1 MNVRRW
7 TKALGAGGLA
17 LTSCV
22 GSCGGNPVLAEKR
35 SEQWNATVRCESLR
49 NVIAPTI
56 GGGTRMP
63 AYSARVLFVVEASGG
78 RRVHTIV
85 PGGLMDDDDQPKLD
99 ATCRRLRATIEH
111 RESAEGTVFAASIE
125 GQSQSAVIL
134 RAPNGALFASP
145 MQHPGD
151 ANTAARTHPAPLT
164 SAVTMLTDGTLKDA
178 AGSAVFDAIDDGAL
192 RANQTAFLQAAERC
206 NAPTWLVGQLL
217 RQAPDETADRLFDA
231 RYVRGNCSR
240 SRLAFEDGAR
250 DLAGP
255 RVRRWIEGNPSVREW
270 PAGIERYADEHS
282 IRHPSEGAPDAGAP
296 DASSNDS
303 AASATGRAR
312 VRR

>member
-1 MNVRRW
+1 MR
-7 TKALGAGGLA
+7 TALGTSVMA
-17 LTSCV
+17 LTGCI
-22 GSCGGNPVLAEKR
+22 GSCGGDPVLAEKK

-49 NVIAPTI
+49 NVIAPTV
-56 GGGTRMP
+56 GGAGTRP
-63 AYSARVLFVVEASGG
+63 AAYSARVLFVVEAAGG

-99 ATCRRLRATIEH
+99 ATCRRLRATIEL

-134 RAPNGALFASP
+134 RSANGALFASP
-145 MQHPGD
+145 MQHPG
-151 ANTAARTHPAPLT
+151 AASAAAQTHPAPMAA
-164 SAVTMLTDGTLKDA
+164 AVAMLTDGTLKDA

-192 RANQTAFLQAAERC
+192 TAHRTEFLQAAERC
-206 NAPTWLVGQLL
+206 NAPTWLVDRLL
-217 RQAPDETADRLFDA
+217 RQAPDETADRLFEA
-231 RYVRGNCSR
+231 TYVRSSCSR
-240 SRLAFEDGAR
+240 SRIAFEDGPR

-255 RVRRWIEGNPSVREW
+255 RVRRWIDAHAGLTEW

-282 IRHPSEGAPDAGAP
+282 IRHENGAAVDGGRS
-296 DASSNDS
+296 D
-303 AASATGRAR
+303 AASADSATTATSRAR

>member
-1 MNVRRW
+1 VKVRWRIE
-7 TKALGAGGLA
+7 ALGAHALA
-17 LTSCV
+17 LAGCV
-22 GSCGGNPVLAEKR
+22 GSCGGSPVLAEKR
-35 SEQWNATVRCESLR
+35 REQWSATVRCESLR
-49 NVIAPTI
+49 NVIAPTM
-56 GGGTRMP
+56 GGVTRMP

-85 PGGLMDDDDQPKLD
+85 PGGLMDDDDQRKLD
-99 ATCRRLRATIEH
+99 ATCSRLRATIEH

-145 MQHPGD
+145 MHHPGV
-151 ANTAARTHPAPLT
+151 ASAAAQTHPTPLA
-164 SAVTMLTDGTLKDA
+164 SAVAMLTDGTLKDA

-192 RANQTAFLQAAERC
+192 SANRPAFLQAAERC
-206 NAPTWLVGQLL
+206 NAPTWLVAQLL
-217 RQAPDETADRLFDA
+217 RQSPDETADRLFEA
-231 RYVRGNCSR
+231 TYVRASCSR

-255 RVRRWIEGNPSVREW
+255 RVRRWIDDNHAAVEW
-270 PAGIERYADEHS
+270 PAGIERYAEEHS
-282 IRHPSEGAPDAGAP
+282 IRHGAAIAVDGGATDA
-296 DASSNDS
+296 ASSDS
-303 AASATGRAR
+303 ATTATGRAR